1 MESSST
7 IPPEQQLADGL
18 HTVWEARE
26 HSVEGL
32 RLGGPPTLGV
42 GGGFGR

>member
-32 RLGGPPTLGV
+32 RLGGLSRFSV